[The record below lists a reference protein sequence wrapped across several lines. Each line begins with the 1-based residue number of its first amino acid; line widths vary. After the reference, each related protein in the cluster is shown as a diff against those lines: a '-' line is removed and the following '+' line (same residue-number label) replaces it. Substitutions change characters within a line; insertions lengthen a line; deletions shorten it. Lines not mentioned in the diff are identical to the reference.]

1 MEKIV
6 LSFVGWDLSF
16 DKPFFCSSQGHSEAR
31 SNLNY
36 ALEDYECTFEERTE
50 FKKCGFVAYKEET
63 GECRVVN
70 RCEAYDIAKSAN
82 QLKPPYNNIGNT
94 LESYMLDF
102 APIKREDEE
111 KLCKMRE
118 DNFNKLKRRK

>member
-16 DKPFFCSSQGHSEAR
+16 DKPFACSRGGHSNAR
-31 SNLNY
+31 SNLHY
-36 ALEDYECTFEERTE
+36 ALDDYECTFEERTE
-50 FKKCGFVAYKEET
+50 FKFGFVAYKEET

-70 RCEAYDIAKSAN
+70 RCDAYNIAKLAS
-82 QLKPPYNNIGNT
+82 QLKPLYGTGGNT

-102 APIKREDEE
+102 APIKIEDEE

-118 DNFNKLKRRK
+118 DNFNKLKKKEY